1 MCVPNVIGQPKL
13 YFNTLTTHEQVLF
26 SVFLPM
32 CHLVHK
38 VCPSRSEVEYEQ
50 LNMCTMG
57 ENLEFVLLHDQSRD
71 DGNQEIKMNT
81 CNIFRIPVR

>member
-38 VCPSRSEVEYEQ
+38 VCPSRSEVLYEQ
-50 LNMCTMG
+50 LNMCMG
-57 ENLEFVLLHDQSRD
+57 ENLEFVLLHNQRRD
-71 DGNQEIKMNT
+71 DGNHEIKMN
-81 CNIFRIPVR
+81 NLFRISVS